1 MPSCAAAN
9 CTNNP
14 RKGYRLYTFPK
25 DIKRRQLWAKICGRL
40 NWEPT
45 AHSKLCEVHFEENQF
60 SVRECDGRR
69 FLKPNS
75 IPTLFTNSVVP
86 IAENGST
93 QENIQDEEM
102 NESYLNYDSSTSSK
116 DLATVKQ
123 KKIHKLQKTVKS
135 LRQKVKQINSKLQ
148 SLERSLNILQQDQV
162 ENIPMPLKTL
172 NLSDMIGL
180 GNNHKD
186 QYRQHWTS
194 SYIANS
200 SRIGMMSNIDFPS
213 FKSSE
218 VPNTNGAY
226 NFHYQ
231 LENDNMDI
239 NSGEYSEHSKFPSSD
254 EEYSNEID
262 EYDLEQ
268 AKINM
273 QEGMQDTTCL
283 FMCEVC
289 YQTYPDSNSLEKHH
303 DLHTVDTI
311 SDKDDDDKPGRNDS
325 EHEMNRSE
333 IGDFLCNLCNV
344 TFNNAES
351 LNNHL
356 TIHNKKTILT
366 CDKCNKQFK
375 TFAGLSKHI
384 KTHSLEKPHMCNMC
398 TMRFKRMYHLK
409 RHLKTH
415 YKNKACDKCSLK
427 FKTERDLK
435 MHKKKH
441 SGIINATAANA
452 ATTTTHACIIRL
464 KKDQK

>member
-25 DIKRRQLWAKICGRL
+25 DVKRRQLWAKICGRI

-45 AHSKLCEVHFEENQF
+45 VHSKLCEVHFEENQF

-75 IPTLFTNSVVP
+75 IPTLFTNP
-86 IAENGST
+86 QITENGQIQMET
-93 QENIQDEEM
+93 IQEETP
-102 NESYLNYDSSTSSK
+102 ESFLNYDSSTSSK
-116 DLATVKQ
+116 DLTTIKQ

-135 LRQKVKQINSKLQ
+135 LRQKVKQISAKLQ

-162 ENIPMPLKTL
+162 GGTALPLKTL
-172 NLSDMIGL
+172 NLTDMIGFE
-180 GNNHKD
+180 NNHRD
-186 QYRQHWTS
+186 QFRQQWNS

-200 SRIGMMSNIDFPS
+200 SRFGMMPCLGDFSP
-213 FKSSE
+213 FKQTE
-218 VPNTNGAY
+218 ILNVNGAY
-226 NFHYQ
+226 NIQYQ
-231 LENDNMDI
+231 LQNDSMDASSI
-239 NSGEYSEHSKFPSSD
+239 EHSELSKFPSSD

-262 EYDLEQ
+262 EYDLQQ
-268 AKINM
+268 AKINL

-303 DLHTVDTI
+303 DLHTVDGI
-311 SDKDDDDKPGRNDS
+311 SD
-325 EHEMNRSE
+325 HEVSGENSTKRESTLSDLQDFICKFCNRK
-333 IGDFLCNLCNV
+333 
-344 TFNNAES
+344 FNNDVS
-351 LNNHL
+351 LSNHL
-356 TIHNKKTILT
+356 KIHNRKTSLA
-366 CDKCNKQFK
+366 CDSCGKQFK
-375 TFAGLSKHI
+375 TTAGLNKHK
-384 KTHSLEKPHMCNMC
+384 KTHSLEKPHMCTMC

-415 YKNKACDKCSLK
+415 YKNKACDKCTLK

-441 SGIINATAANA
+441 NGVVNSAANNA
-452 ATTTTHACIIRL
+452 AVTTTHACIIRL